1 MSGARRI
8 LAVTRRTLSQFRHDR
23 RTLGFV
29 VGMPL
34 LMVVVFGYTFG
45 GEVHDVRTLVVNDD
59 EGFSVGPPVNRTFQ
73 IADSILENVDR
84 DTLTL
89 ETWMDPAAARAEVVA
104 GRAWAVLV
112 FPANFSEA
120 VVNRT
125 FSSAPAGLE
134 VILDGSSPSI
144 SAALFGT
151 LRAAVEETM
160 REIVGAISSPLALEP
175 EFVYGSEET
184 RFIDSFAPGVVA
196 LAVLMVTTILSVIMV
211 VREKAGSMLERLFA
225 TPLRSHEFVV
235 GIALALAVIA
245 FLQSTV
251 VLGAALLLFQ
261 VKVVGNLVL
270 AFAVLLLFAVGNQGL
285 GIMLSA
291 AAKNELQAIQ
301 FVPLILFPSLLLT
314 GVFFPLE
321 AIPGGL
327 RPLSYAVPLTYAADA
342 LHSIML
348 RGWGIGDLGVALDV
362 LALVVYDALTLLGA
376 AVFVRRQA

>member
-1 MSGARRI
+1 MTMRRV
-8 LAVTRRTLSQFRHDR
+8 LAVTRKTLSQFRHDR

-29 VGMPL
+29 VIMPL

-45 GEVHDVRTLVVNDD
+45 GEVHNVRTLVVNRDA
-59 EGFSVGPPVNRTFQ
+59 GYSAGPMEFH
-73 IADSILENVDR
+73 IADWILENVTG
-84 DTLTL
+84 DTLSMESRT
-89 ETWMDPAAARAEVVA
+89 DVDAARAEVVA

-112 FPANFSEA
+112 FAANFSEN
-120 VVNRT
+120 VVNR
-125 FSSAPAGLE
+125 SGPAEIG
-134 VILDGSSPSI
+134 VVLDGSSPSI
-144 SAALFGT
+144 TAALFGT
-151 LRAAVEETM
+151 LRAAVERTF
-160 REIVGAISSPLALEP
+160 VGAIASPLTIEP
-175 EFVYGSEET
+175 DFVYGSEDT

-211 VREKAGSMLERLFA
+211 VREKQGGLLERLFA
-225 TPLRSHEFVV
+225 TPLRSAEFVV
-235 GIALALAVIA
+235 GIALALAVLA
-245 FLQSTV
+245 FFQSTV

-261 VKVVGNLVL
+261 VKVVGNIAL
-270 AFAVLLLFAVGNQGL
+270 AFGILLLFAVGNQGL
-285 GIMLSA
+285 GIMLSS

-342 LHSIML
+342 LHSVML
-348 RGWGIGDLGVALDV
+348 RGWGLGDMGVVVDV
-362 LALVVYDALTLLGA
+362 VILLVYDALTLLGA

>member
-1 MSGARRI
+1 MTVRRV
-8 LAVTRRTLSQFRHDR
+8 LAVTRKTLGQFRHDR

-29 VGMPL
+29 VFMPL

-45 GEVHDVRTLVVNDD
+45 GEVHNVRTLVVNRDA
-59 EGFSVGPPVNRTFQ
+59 GFRLGPLDVH
-73 IADSILENVDR
+73 IADAILENITG
-84 DTLTL
+84 DTLSL
-89 ETWMDPAAARAEVVA
+89 EPWTDASAAREEVRA

-112 FPANFSEA
+112 FAANFSEN
-120 VVNRT
+120 VVNR
-125 FSSAPAGLE
+125 SGPAAVE

-144 SAALFGT
+144 TSALFAT
-151 LRAAVEETM
+151 LRAAVERTF
-160 REIVGAISSPLALEP
+160 VGAISSPLTLDP
-175 EFVYGSEET
+175 QFVYGSEDT
-184 RFIDSFAPGVVA
+184 RFIDAFAPGVVA

-211 VREKAGSMLERLFA
+211 VREKQGGMLERLFA
-225 TPLRSHEFVV
+225 TPLRSDEFVL
-235 GIALALAVIA
+235 GIALALAVLA
-245 FLQSTV
+245 LVQSTV

-270 AFAVLLLFAVGNQGL
+270 AFGILLLFAVGNQGL

-321 AIPGGL
+321 AIPSGL
-327 RPLSYAVPLTYAADA
+327 RPLSYVVPLTYASDA
-342 LHSIML
+342 LHSVML
-348 RGWGIGDLGVALDV
+348 RGWGIVEVGLDV
-362 LALVVYDALTLLGA
+362 LILIVYDTLTLLGA